1 MTALT
6 LYSAIEQSRDGRQV
20 EIRALR
26 SEDRDDMLAAIAR
39 TGTQSLQRR
48 FFGAKRRFSEQEVA
62 FFTNID
68 LVNHVGLV
76 AVVEED
82 GKPRIVGGARYVVV
96 RPAQAELAFLVIDSY
111 QHQGIG
117 ALLLKHLVAIA
128 RRAGLQKLDA
138 EVLAENAPM
147 LKLFKRSG
155 FEAESAASGVIHLT
169 KALGT

>member
-26 SEDRDDMLAAIAR
+26 PEDRDDMLAAIAR

-76 AVVEED
+76 AIVEED
-82 GKPRIVGGARYVVV
+82 GRPGIVGGARYVVV
-96 RPAQAELAFLVIDSY
+96 HPGQAELAFLVIDSY

-128 RRAGLQKLDA
+128 RRAGLQNLDA
-138 EVLAENAPM
+138 EVLAENTPM

-155 FEAESAASGVIHLT
+155 FEADSAASGVIHLT
-169 KALGT
+169 KALGR